1 MRCYLRAEDEGLT
14 IGSVQINVLEVRHDS
29 VLLGIHDPS
38 ASPAYREEV
47 LYIQSDDDN
56 QDYAEDAESA
66 FEPLQFQSI
75 NSFAIPLR

>member
-1 MRCYLRAEDEGLT
+1 MRCYLRAENEGLT

-38 ASPAYREEV
+38 ASPTYREEV
-47 LYIQSDDDN
+47 LYIQSYDDD
-56 QDYAEDAESA
+56 QEDAESA
-66 FEPLQFQSI
+66 FEPLEFQTI